1 MKKRILLP
9 NGCSCSTP
17 SVTPKNWKTCNK
29 SELKRNW
36 QIQYYFYDPAFPKP
50 KLVPI
55 KGMNEYKDL
64 GDRRNVTQAI
74 LDDELQA
81 LKEGYNPFLKKYIKP
96 AMAIPTGELNPD
108 LDVIKAFRLAHAQ
121 LATSE
126 VYKDQVRFA
135 INRFEKSAMILQ
147 LADIKIKDFKRSQ
160 LKQVL
165 DQMKLPNDNFNKFKS
180 YFSSLFVILIE
191 YECCETNIT
200 RDIAKKTVIHEQ
212 RVVLEIQYLE
222 MIMEYL
228 QINYYNF
235 YRYAKIFFYSGA
247 RTTELFSVQRKH
259 VRLEKQEYDV
269 LIKKGKQ
276 YVWET
281 KIILKKAMPFW
292 SDIVDKCKSPEYY
305 LFSYDLVPGEKQNSP
320 KQITIRWREHVKYK
334 VVFKNGQLIYKKD
347 LQEGDKEF
355 EAVTADFYAMKHVF
369 LDLLDSINH
378 EQKGGHEI
386 NTPQIMGGHRN
397 ERTTH
402 KFYTTGKKKRNNQV
416 LKELDV

>member
-17 SVTPKNWKTCNK
+17 SVTPKNWKTCHK
-29 SELKRNW
+29 AELKRNW

-64 GDRRNVTQAI
+64 IDRRNVTQAI

-96 AMAIPTGELNPD
+96 PVIIPVGDLNPEINI
-108 LDVIKAFRLAHAQ
+108 IKAFRLAHGKLSVSQAY
-121 LATSE
+121 L
-126 VYKDQVRFA
+126 DQVRFA
-135 INRFEKSAMILQ
+135 INRVEKSAAALGFSN
-147 LADIKIKDFKRSQ
+147 IKIKDFKRSQ

-165 DQMKLPNDNFNKFKS
+165 DHMKLPNDYFNKYKS
-180 YFSSLFVILIE
+180 YFSSLYLILIE

-200 RDIAKKTVIHEQ
+200 RDIAKKTVVHKQ
-212 RVVLEIQYLE
+212 RVVLELAALE
-222 MIMEYL
+222 MIMIYL
-228 QINYYNF
+228 RINYYNF

-259 VRLEKQEYDV
+259 VRLESQEYDV

-281 KIILKKAMPFW
+281 KIIVKKAIPFW
-292 SDIVDKCKSPEYY
+292 TEVIELAKSPEDFI
-305 LFSYDLVPGEKQNSP
+305 FSRNLVPGSISNSAQ
-320 KQITIRWREHVKYK
+320 QITIRWRDHVKNK
-334 VVFKNGQLIYKKD
+334 VVFKNGELVYKKD
-347 LQEGDKEF
+347 LAEGDKNF
-355 EAVTADFYAMKHVF
+355 EAITADFYSMKHAF

-386 NTPQIMGGHRN
+386 NTPQIMGGHRS
-397 ERTTH
+397 EKTTH
-402 KFYTTGKKKRNNQV
+402 KFYTTGKQKRDNQV
-416 LKELDV
+416 LKELEV